1 MNALARL
8 KRRLMGRLVPRGHR
22 TTLGLAAAARHGTF
36 GPVIDPIVAAALA
49 APEAPEESTVEAAG
63 IPFHVL
69 SWGDPDAPRVL
80 LLHGVTS
87 NARTWWRVAPAIAAA
102 GYRAVA
108 PDMPGHGLTGHWVGH
123 VSFRDNAA
131 DLAALARVVFPGV
144 DPSDVRV
151 VGHSWGALTA
161 AALPSAGYVP
171 ARLVLLDPPTIPL
184 GTIRQMLADPTER
197 RYDDVDEA
205 IAVVGRLN
213 PTYGYGDV
221 VAKAEALTQ
230 FDEPA
235 VRAIL
240 TENGDFDGG
249 LAGLADPAAQAVPV
263 TLIRGDPATGG
274 LIPDAAL
281 PAFVARLGEENVTT
295 IPNSPHSPQRTHPT
309 DTVAA
314 ILAAL
319 R

>member
-1 MNALARL
+1 
-8 KRRLMGRLVPRGHR
+8 MGRLVPRGHGA
-22 TTLGLAAAARHGTF
+22 TLGLAAAARHGTF
-36 GPVIDPIVAAALA
+36 GRVIDPIVAAALA
-49 APEAPEESTVEAAG
+49 APGPGEESTVEAAG

-69 SWGDPDAPRVL
+69 SWGDGDAPRVL

-123 VSFRDNAA
+123 VTFRDNAA
-131 DLAALARVVFPGV
+131 DLAALAREVIPGV

-161 AALPSAGYVP
+161 AALPSVGYVP
-171 ARLVLLDPPTIPL
+171 GRLVLLDPPTLPL
-184 GTIRQMLADPTER
+184 ETIRQMLVDPTER
-197 RYDDVDEA
+197 RYDDIDEA
-205 IAVVGRLN
+205 IGVVGRLN

-249 LAGLADPAAQAVPV
+249 LAGLADPAARNVPV
-263 TLIRGDPATGG
+263 RLIRGDPATGG

-281 PAFVARLGEENVTT
+281 APFVARLGDENIAT
-295 IPNSPHSPQRTHPT
+295 IPNSPHSPQRTHPGE
-309 DTVAA
+309 TVAA